1 VRFLID
7 ANLPRACVRAAEC
20 EGQEAVHLRDMGL
33 GDAHDDAIF
42 AYAVRHGLVL
52 VSRDLDFS
60 DGRRYSPAATAGI
73 VIVRLADD
81 AVAQRLA
88 DLFGRFLRTP
98 LVVDQLAGRIAVVTE
113 DRIRLRPPL
122 A

>member
-1 VRFLID
+1 VR
-7 ANLPRACVRAAEC
+7 VR
-20 EGQEAVHLRDMGL
+20 RRFTF
-33 GDAHDDAIF
+33 GDTADDAIF
-42 AYAVRHGLVL
+42 AYAKTQGLVL

-60 DGRRYSPAATAGI
+60 DGRRYPPADTAGI

-81 AVAQRLA
+81 AVAQRIA
-88 DLFGRFLRTP
+88 ELFGRFLRTP

>member
-1 VRFLID
+1 VIACGRALR
-7 ANLPRACVRAAEC
+7 ARTSPRA
-20 EGQEAVHLRDMGL
+20 L
-33 GDAHDDAIF
+33 
-42 AYAVRHGLVL
+42 
-52 VSRDLDFS
+52 
-60 DGRRYSPAATAGI
+60 
-73 VIVRLADD
+73 VRLADD